1 MSLLLPD
8 AGLLFWTLLSFVVVL
23 IILTK
28 FGFPAIT
35 SMIDERKRYI
45 DESLQHAREA
55 NKKLADIEKESA
67 ALLKAAHEEQ
77 AAILREAAVAR
88 EQLLKEAREKAG
100 KEGEKMLAE
109 TRRVIQMEKEEAL
122 RDIRRQVAE
131 LSIAIAEKVLSKELA
146 DVEMQNSVI
155 EKLVEEA
162 FDEKA

>member
-8 AGLLFWTLLSFVVVL
+8 TGLLFWTLLSFVVVL

-55 NKKLADIEKESA
+55 NEKLADIEKESA
-67 ALLKAAHEEQ
+67 TLLKAAHEEQ

-131 LSIAIAEKVLSKELA
+131 LSIAITEKVLRKEFA
-146 DVEMQNSVI
+146 DDEMQNSVI

-162 FDEKA
+162 FDEKV

>member
-67 ALLKAAHEEQ
+67 AILKAAHEEQ